1 MTRDA
6 YISDAFREYLG
17 SELPGFS
24 DLDTNAQT
32 RFSFMIS
39 QSVSRFRQHSQM
51 SGWASFS
58 YVELAENFGREK
70 FNQLNLKLKVFEVL
84 DDWSKIESRTKP
96 YKLTASV
103 EALRSAFYAN
113 PPIAPTKLLSGKGE
127 VRHKLPRNALTAK
140 RITDAG
146 TEATRV
152 GWNNTL
158 VRSKVP
164 VNVVELRKLELEI
177 LNKIAT
183 SDCREK
189 SGATLD
195 LVNAGFVLDAIRAV
209 LHHANNT
216 VAPGCVI
223 HKYSQ
228 SNSGRMY
235 GQGINLQ
242 SVNRHVRYAAL
253 DGMWDYDIENCHY
266 SILQQMARSA
276 GFHCSIIDDYLNRK
290 AIIRNEL
297 AVNLGLTV
305 GQVKQVLLAIV
316 YGAAFS
322 EDLRSAIP
330 KSVRSVHAAKAL
342 YENEFFKSL
351 AADVTKARMVVLKMH
366 KPFRGGLRNACGLV
380 MRTAGKEARHKLAHL
395 LQGVESLA
403 LEAAHNI
410 CADKILLLQHDG
422 FTATTP
428 NLDLVAIE
436 AAIFDVTGYRLKLSV
451 SGPLKASANAAL
463 FHTS

>member
-6 YISDAFREYLG
+6 YISDAFRNHLV

-24 DLDTNAQT
+24 DLDVNAQT
-32 RFSFMIS
+32 RFSFMIL
-39 QSVSRFRQHSQM
+39 QSVSRYRQHSQM

-70 FNQLNLKLKVFEVL
+70 FNQLNSKLKIFEVV

-103 EALRSAFYAN
+103 EALRLAFYAN

-140 RITDAG
+140 RITVAG

-152 GWNNTL
+152 GWSAAS

-177 LNKIAT
+177 LHKIAT
-183 SDCREK
+183 ADCGGK
-189 SGATLD
+189 SGASLD
-195 LVNAGFVLDAIRAV
+195 LVNAGFVLDAIRTV

-216 VAPGCVI
+216 IAPDCVI

-242 SVNRHVRYAAL
+242 SVNRQVRYAAL

-266 SILQQMARSA
+266 SILQQMVRSA
-276 GFHCSIIDDYLNRK
+276 GSHCSIIDDYLNRK
-290 AIIRNEL
+290 VTIRNEL
-297 AVNLGLTV
+297 AVNLGLTTR
-305 GQVKQVLLAIV
+305 QVKEVLLAMV

-322 EDLRSAIP
+322 DDPRLAIPAIVRSAQ
-330 KSVRSVHAAKAL
+330 AAKAL
-342 YENEFFKSL
+342 YENAFFKSL
-351 AADVTKARMVVLKMH
+351 AADVAKASMVVLKMH

-380 MRTAGKEARHKLAHL
+380 MRTAGKKARHKLSHL

-403 LEAAHNI
+403 LEAAHNL

-436 AAIFDVTGYRLKLSV
+436 AAIFDATGYRLKLSV
-451 SGPLKASANAAL
+451 SGPLKASANDAL
-463 FHTS
+463 FQIN